1 MKTQQKIKKI
11 PIKKARKQS
20 SRATPA
26 VVLVHAQRPVMRH
39 FRLVDNRHTG
49 KLIHH
54 RHTSHVALVGLLVLV
69 GIFMYIT
76 AGFAR
81 VQADAGTVS
90 IGVIVPGPAPTVGAT
105 ITTPKNGATM
115 VDQYV
120 TEVNGT
126 CAQGTFVAV
135 QNNNELAGSTVCTA
149 AGMFFVQVQ
158 LQLGVNVLSALN
170 YDNLNQVGPATALVS
185 VTVNASPQAQPL
197 ELVTPSLP
205 VILPANPSVIP
216 GVTPATTSSCE
227 TPIEQA
233 LTTGGVPRVAVVCIP
248 RFVQASTS
256 YALGI
261 TVWGGAP
268 SYALDVNLGDKSD
281 NTLLSLA
288 APGSKALKFSYAS
301 VGIYTITIKLKDK
314 EGKSAIVQTA
324 VQVTG
329 TAETPLANLAKD
341 VTSTSWLKTPVPLYL
356 IAVAITLGF
365 WGGDFFDRNFGA
377 RKPRHSARRAA

>member
-11 PIKKARKQS
+11 PTKRASKQS
-20 SRATPA
+20 NRATPA

-54 RHTSHVALVGLLVLV
+54 RHTSHVALTGLLVLV

-105 ITTPKNGATM
+105 ITTPKNGLTI

-120 TEVNGT
+120 TQVTGT
-126 CAQGTFVAV
+126 CAQGTFVAI
-135 QNNNELAGSTVCTA
+135 QNNSELVGSTVCTA

-170 YDNLNQVGPATALVS
+170 YDNLNQAGPVTALVS

-197 ELVTPSLP
+197 ELATSSLP

-216 GVTPATTSSCE
+216 GVTPAETSSCE
-227 TPIEQA
+227 TLTEQA

-256 YALGI
+256 YTLGI
-261 TVWGGAP
+261 TAWGGVP
-268 SYALDVNLGDKSD
+268 PYALDVNLGDKSD

-288 APGSKALKFSYAS
+288 TPGSKALKFSYAS
-301 VGIYTITIKLKDK
+301 AGIYTITIKLKDR

-324 VQVTG
+324 VQTTG
-329 TAETPLANLAKD
+329 GTKTPLAVIASD
-341 VTSTSWLKTPVPLYL
+341 VTNTSWFRTPVPLYL

-377 RKPRHSARRAA
+377 HKSHRTARKAV